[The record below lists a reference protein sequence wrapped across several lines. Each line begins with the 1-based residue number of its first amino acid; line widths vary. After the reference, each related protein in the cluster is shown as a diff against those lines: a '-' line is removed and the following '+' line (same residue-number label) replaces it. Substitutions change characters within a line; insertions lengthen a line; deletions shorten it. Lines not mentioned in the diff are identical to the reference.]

1 MPHSRKAQGRAA
13 PTPMF
18 TKLKQF
24 KDIRSRAKT
33 IQDALAKE
41 KVEGSAAWGK
51 VKVFMDGNQKV
62 LDMTIDP
69 SLLSDGKALSDH
81 VKDAVND
88 AIQKVQRAMAGKIK
102 DLGGDDLA
110 KDVQGM
116 MK

>member
-1 MPHSRKAQGRAA
+1 
-13 PTPMF
+13 MF

-33 IQDALAKE
+33 IQDALSKE

-51 VKVFMDGNQKV
+51 LKIFMDGNQKV
-62 LDMTIDP
+62 LDVVIDP
-69 SLLSDGKALSDH
+69 SLASDVKALSGH
-81 VKDAVND
+81 VKDGVND
-88 AIQKVQRAMAGKIK
+88 AIQKVQRTMAGKIK